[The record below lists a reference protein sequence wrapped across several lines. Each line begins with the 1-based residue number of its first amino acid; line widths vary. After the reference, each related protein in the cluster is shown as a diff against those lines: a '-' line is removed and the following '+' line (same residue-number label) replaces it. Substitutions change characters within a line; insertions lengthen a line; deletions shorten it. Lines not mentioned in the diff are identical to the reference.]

1 VVKRN
6 VAVSNGGGVFR
17 GVLVNCTVVSNTSTL
32 GGGAQGGSFTN
43 CIVYYNTGSGSPN
56 AQDSILSYSDTTPAA
71 AGLGNITN
79 APAFVDLAN
88 GDFHLSSSSPCINA
102 GNNAAVTVSTDL
114 DGNPRI
120 SGGTVDLGAY
130 EFQNPASIISYAW
143 LLQYGLPTDG
153 SADFLDSDGDGM
165 SNYAEWHTG
174 TNPNDST
181 SLLRMASA
189 APNGVSGVTVTW
201 QSVSGVI
208 YFIQRGT
215 DLGAQP
221 VFTTLQTGIVGQP
234 GTTSYTDP
242 TASGNSSF
250 YRVGVQ

>member
-1 VVKRN
+1 VSPSGI
-6 VAVSNGGGVFR
+6 AVLNG
-17 GVLVNCTVVSNTSTL
+17 
-32 GGGAQGGSFTN
+32 AATN
-43 CIVYYNTGSGSPN
+43 CIIYYNFASKLTNFAGTICSHCCTIP
-56 AQDSILSYSDTTPAA
+56 LPA
-71 AGLGNITN
+71 GPGNITN
-79 APAFVDLAN
+79 EPAFVDLVN
-88 GDFHLSSSSPCINA
+88 GDFHLQSSSPCINA
-102 GNNAAVTVSTDL
+102 GDNAAVAGSTDF

-120 SGGTVDLGAY
+120 SGGTVDPGAY
-130 EFQNPASIISYAW
+130 EFQNPASVISYAW

-165 SNYAEWHTG
+165 SNYAEWRTG

-181 SLLRMASA
+181 SLLRMTA
-189 APNGVSGVTVTW
+189 AVPDGVSGVTVTW

-234 GTTSYTDP
+234 GTTSYTDT
-242 TASGNSSF
+242 TANNGNACF